1 MTRTDVEARF
11 VRAAPTRLGYGAVT
25 AYAYWLYAF
34 GPALLL
40 LREELHL
47 SYTLIGVFSA
57 LWSAGAALSGV
68 GSAAVVRW
76 AGRKRTL
83 WGSAAV
89 SCAGAAL
96 FASARSVG
104 PALVGAGLLGL
115 AGTTV
120 LSIAQSVLADE
131 HGERRDR
138 ALVEANVAAAGC
150 AVIAPP
156 LLGVLA
162 VTPLGWRWNFALPV
176 IAMAALAIVY
186 RRLALPVARPRDAEQ
201 PAATGALPARCILLA
216 VLVALGIAVEF
227 CLIYFGAEQ
236 IQSTGLS
243 AAAATT
249 ALVAFYVG
257 ILVGRLAGA
266 GLTVRPGRSVALVW
280 ASLALTAAG
289 FVVFWLAGHPVL
301 GIVGLLV
308 AGIGVANLY
317 PLSLALTLEA
327 APGRT
332 DAANAVIQLIGGL
345 AVVVAP
351 FLLGALADH
360 SGLHTAFAVELVLI
374 VGCALLM
381 LVAGR
386 AGPHSRQTSL

>member
-1 MTRTDVEARF
+1 M
-11 VRAAPTRLGYGAVT
+11 
-25 AYAYWLYAF
+25 
-34 GPALLL
+34 
-40 LREELHL
+40 
-47 SYTLIGVFSA
+47 
-57 LWSAGAALSGV
+57 
-68 GSAAVVRW
+68 
-76 AGRKRTL
+76 
-83 WGSAAV
+83 
-89 SCAGAAL
+89 
-96 FASARSVG
+96 
-104 PALVGAGLLGL
+104 
-115 AGTTV
+115 
-120 LSIAQSVLADE
+120 
-131 HGERRDR
+131 
-138 ALVEANVAAAGC
+138 
-150 AVIAPP
+150 
-156 LLGVLA
+156 
-162 VTPLGWRWNFALPV
+162 
-176 IAMAALAIVY
+176 
-186 RRLALPVARPRDAEQ
+186 
-201 PAATGALPARCILLA
+201 
-216 VLVALGIAVEF
+216 
-227 CLIYFGAEQ
+227 
-236 IQSTGLS
+236 
-243 AAAATT
+243 
-249 ALVAFYVG
+249 AFYVG

-381 LVAGR
+381 LVAGQ